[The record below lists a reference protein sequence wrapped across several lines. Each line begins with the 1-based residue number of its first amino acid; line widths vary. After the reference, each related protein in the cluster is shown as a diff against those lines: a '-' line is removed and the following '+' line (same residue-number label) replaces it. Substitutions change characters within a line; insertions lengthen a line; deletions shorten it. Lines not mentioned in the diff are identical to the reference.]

1 MLTTPLGDQASGSRT
16 DVAVHAAATEV
27 EHCLVAPKPGME
39 VRKAMLLPVEPVHV
53 DNDAEELRD
62 ARQAYCSPAEL
73 CNALR
78 RASRRI
84 GAGIAGTLL
93 VFPYTGRAIAS
104 TVLPDVVVTQVPFFL
119 LPILWGVWNLVYVR
133 RQPRLDIAVWGAI
146 LGLLGGLGVNA
157 LLWVQ
162 GAWFGAAVL
171 LPLFLPAGYYLLWL
185 FVVGPLN
192 QALKVD
198 G

>member
-1 MLTTPLGDQASGSRT
+1 MRRSD
-16 DVAVHAAATEV
+16 
-27 EHCLVAPKPGME
+27 
-39 VRKAMLLPVEPVHV
+39 LL
-53 DNDAEELRD
+53 
-62 ARQAYCSPAEL
+62 AYL
-73 CNALR
+73 
-78 RASRRI
+78 I

-93 VFPYTGRAIAS
+93 VFPYTGRAIAG
-104 TVLPDVVVTQVPFFL
+104 TVLPDVVITQVPFFL

-133 RQPRLDIAVWGAI
+133 RQPPLDIAVWGAI

-162 GAWFGAAVL
+162 GAWFGAAAL
-171 LPLFLPAGYYLLWL
+171 LPLFLPAAYYLLWL